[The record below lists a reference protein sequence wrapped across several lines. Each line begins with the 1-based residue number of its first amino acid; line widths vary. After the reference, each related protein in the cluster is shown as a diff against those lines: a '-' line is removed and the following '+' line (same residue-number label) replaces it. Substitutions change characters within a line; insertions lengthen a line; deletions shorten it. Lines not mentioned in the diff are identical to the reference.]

1 MNDDVFDIPLPT
13 AHKKLLLELVKKAS
27 TAGVMS
33 LSFMW
38 QTSNSFQYDLEFLI
52 NEKEN
57 LQYKLSENPIPGF
70 EVLGF
75 MKYNE
80 EKQIIF
86 LTPKLLKW
94 AKYEKQ
100 NQVGKFFTRHSL
112 KDFMIA
118 LSVILSVSLTILQI
132 LGLTLPQI
140 FDIFKNISNP

>member
-86 LTPKLLKW
+86 LTPKLLNG
-94 AKYEKQ
+94 Q
-100 NQVGKFFTRHSL
+100 NMKSKIKLESFLRDTHL
-112 KDFMIA
+112 K
-118 LSVILSVSLTILQI
+118 IL
-132 LGLTLPQI
+132 
-140 FDIFKNISNP
+140 